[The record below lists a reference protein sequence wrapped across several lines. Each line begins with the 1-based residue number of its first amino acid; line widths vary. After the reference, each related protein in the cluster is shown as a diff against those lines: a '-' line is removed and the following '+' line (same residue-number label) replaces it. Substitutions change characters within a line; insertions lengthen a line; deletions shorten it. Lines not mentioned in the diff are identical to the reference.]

1 MSETGLLAVVRI
13 RGSPGLDKPKKDT
26 LNMLNLTRVNHCVVI
41 REDPS
46 YIGMLRKVE
55 NYVTWGEITK
65 ETLEKLVLKR
75 GRLTGNKKI
84 EPEKVK
90 KITETILKEK
100 SVKNTPL
107 KPVFRLHPPK
117 KGYKSIKVL
126 YPKGDAGYRG
136 EKINELLK
144 RMI

>member
-1 MSETGLLAVVRI
+1 VAETGLFAVVRI
-13 RGSPGLDKPKKDT
+13 RGSIGLNKARKDT

-46 YIGMLRKVE
+46 YTGMLRKIE

-75 GRLTGNKKI
+75 GRVTGNKKI